1 MSEPRAPRARH
12 AARRVRENGRGVRL
26 VLASVL
32 FAAAVSMVVFNA
44 VCRSGE
50 AWLAQ
55 HVFSFVLHT
64 NSVAVIHTAAVY
76 LNIGSTD
83 YFGLKITAQCSAFLI
98 MTPLFLVAAVM
109 CLRPRFSPARLLG
122 SVAVF
127 AVLVLVVNQ
136 IRLVVIA
143 ALTDR
148 FGLGA
153 GFGIAHNLVGAVVM
167 LLGLIGGIAL
177 FVKLVTRVRKV
188 GAAHA

>member
-12 AARRVRENGRGVRL
+12 VARRVRASGRGGRL
-26 VLASVL
+26 ALALVL
-32 FAAAVSMVVFNA
+32 FAVAISMVVFNA
-44 VCRSGE
+44 ICRSGE

-64 NSVAVIHTAAVY
+64 NTVAVIHTAAVY
-76 LNIGSTD
+76 LNLGSTD

-109 CLRPRFSPARLLG
+109 CLRPRFKPSRLLG

-127 AVLVLVVNQ
+127 AVLVIVVNQ
-136 IRLVVIA
+136 LRLVVIA
-143 ALTDR
+143 GLTDR
-148 FGLGA
+148 FGLGS
-153 GFGIAHNLVGAVVM
+153 GFGIAHNLVGALVM

-177 FVKLVTRVRKV
+177 FVKLVSKARP
-188 GAAHA
+188 AHA